1 MNISDSSKECISQ
14 HILECISYQSRI
26 PIISGL
32 PRVLISSAN
41 RAWAR
46 TAQHFF
52 FTMTSSSLRCK
63 TSQNADTAL
72 PHFSLSMWFPWNLSN
87 QTTDLWV
94 SYMQF
99 TSDSSFSGKLNC
111 HLWLTARFLVN
122 LQTWKGLNKALDCG
136 HRLLHTATLLFAFFG
151 IAVFQSTGQS
161 LPHSAV
167 GACKQSHFLL

>member
-1 MNISDSSKECISQ
+1 MGFPGFWCHLQIEHELGQPSTFSLQ
-14 HILECISYQSRI
+14 W
-26 PIISGL
+26 L
-32 PRVLISSAN
+32 PA
-41 RAWAR
+41 AWDVRPAR
-46 TAQHFF
+46 TQTQPFLILVSPCGFPETLA
-52 FTMTSSSLRCK
+52 TSIS
-63 TSQNADTAL
+63 
-72 PHFSLSMWFPWNLSN
+72 F